1 MSWTHPGEPRVPPS
15 RRGRYGGRA
24 TCHVGSQVV
33 NGTVGVVGGHR
44 GRPGVGRVSGCLIRT
59 PRTCEGR
66 AEGGRSDR
74 RKDPSTF
81 DPTCRNGGMDTVSL
95 VLPELDLQTQVL
107 RLDYQRVRGPLSVT
121 RIIGSDS
128 LSLHTPLPFVEVVY
142 VFMVRDR
149 DVSCV
154 PLHLTPGT
162 FGT

>member
-1 MSWTHPGEPRVPPS
+1 M
-15 RRGRYGGRA
+15 
-24 TCHVGSQVV
+24 
-33 NGTVGVVGGHR
+33 
-44 GRPGVGRVSGCLIRT
+44 
-59 PRTCEGR
+59 
-66 AEGGRSDR
+66 
-74 RKDPSTF
+74 
-81 DPTCRNGGMDTVSL
+81 SL